1 MKKKSPPSIA
11 IRSFEQSLPMQLLK
25 AREAAMSR
33 FRPMLRDHG
42 LTEQR
47 WRVIRAIH
55 EHNKIDASELAIK
68 SFLLSPSLTR
78 ILKYLENEK
87 IIIRSED
94 INDLRRSVFSLSKKG
109 EQVILDITPETEN
122 LYQEI
127 ESLFGVD
134 KFKQIFTLLKE
145 FSTQINKN

>member
-1 MKKKSPPSIA
+1 MKKKSPPSIF

>member
-1 MKKKSPPSIA
+1 MKKKSPPSIF

-145 FSTQINKN
+145 FSAQINKN

>member
-1 MKKKSPPSIA
+1 MKKKSPPSIS

-109 EQVILDITPETEN
+109 AQVILDITPETEN

>member
-1 MKKKSPPSIA
+1 
-11 IRSFEQSLPMQLLK
+11 MQLLK

-33 FRPMLRDHG
+33 FRPMLRKHG

-55 EHNKIDASELAIK
+55 EHGKIDASELAMR

-78 ILKYLENEK
+78 ILKYLKDEK
-87 IIIRSED
+87 IVLRSGD
-94 INDLRRSVFSLSKKG
+94 NNDLRRSVFSLTEKGKK
-109 EQVILDITPETEN
+109 IITDVAPETEY

-127 ESLFGVD
+127 ESLFGTD
-134 KFKQIFTLLKE
+134 KFNQIFALLEE
-145 FSTQINKN
+145 FSAKINKE

>member
-1 MKKKSPPSIA
+1 MKKKSPPSIS

>member
-1 MKKKSPPSIA
+1 MKIKNHAS
-11 IRSFEQSLPMQLLK
+11 IRSFNHSLPMQLLK

-33 FRPMLRDHG
+33 FRPMLRKHG

-55 EHNKIDASELAIK
+55 EYDKIDASELAMR

-78 ILKYLENEK
+78 ILKYLKDEK
-87 IIIRSED
+87 IVLRTGD
-94 INDLRRSVFSLSKKG
+94 NNDLRRSVFSLTKKG
-109 EQVILDITPETEN
+109 NKIITDIAPETEQ

-127 ESLFGVD
+127 ESLFGRD
-134 KFKQIFTLLKE
+134 KFKQILTLLAE
-145 FSTQINKN
+145 FSSMIDKD

>member
-1 MKKKSPPSIA
+1 
-11 IRSFEQSLPMQLLK
+11 MQLLK

-33 FRPMLRDHG
+33 FRPMLRKHG

-55 EHNKIDASELAIK
+55 EYDKIDASELAMR

-78 ILKYLENEK
+78 ILKYLKDEK
-87 IIIRSED
+87 IVLRTGD
-94 INDLRRSVFSLSKKG
+94 NNDLRRSVFSLTKKG
-109 EQVILDITPETEN
+109 NKIITDIAPETEQ

-127 ESLFGVD
+127 ESLFGRD
-134 KFKQIFTLLKE
+134 KFKQILNLLAE
-145 FSTQINKN
+145 FSSMIDKD

>member
-1 MKKKSPPSIA
+1 MKKKSPPSIS

-127 ESLFGVD
+127 ESLFGVH

-145 FSTQINKN
+145 FSAQINKN

>member
-1 MKKKSPPSIA
+1 MKKKSPPSIS

-87 IIIRSED
+87 ITTFYYS
-94 INDLRRSVFSLSKKG
+94 
-109 EQVILDITPETEN
+109 T
-122 LYQEI
+122 
-127 ESLFGVD
+127 
-134 KFKQIFTLLKE
+134 IFWN
-145 FSTQINKN
+145 FYY

>member
-1 MKKKSPPSIA
+1 MKKKSPPSIS

-55 EHNKIDASELAIK
+55 EHNKIDASELAMK

-127 ESLFGVD
+127 ESIFGVD

>member
-1 MKKKSPPSIA
+1 
-11 IRSFEQSLPMQLLK
+11 MQLLK

-33 FRPMLRDHG
+33 FRPMLRKHG

-55 EHNKIDASELAIK
+55 EHGKIDASELAMR

-78 ILKYLENEK
+78 ILKYLKDEK
-87 IIIRSED
+87 IVLRSGD
-94 INDLRRSVFSLSKKG
+94 NNDLRRSVFSLTEKG
-109 EQVILDITPETEN
+109 NKIITDVAPETEY

-127 ESLFGVD
+127 ESLFGTD
-134 KFKQIFTLLKE
+134 KFNQIFALLAE
-145 FSTQINKN
+145 FSAKINKE

>member
-1 MKKKSPPSIA
+1 
-11 IRSFEQSLPMQLLK
+11 MQLLK

-33 FRPMLRDHG
+33 FRPMLRKHG

-55 EHNKIDASELAIK
+55 EHGKIDASELAMR

-78 ILKYLENEK
+78 ILKYLKDEK
-87 IIIRSED
+87 IVLRSGD
-94 INDLRRSVFSLSKKG
+94 NNDLRRSVFSLTEKG
-109 EQVILDITPETEN
+109 NKIITDVAPETEY

-127 ESLFGVD
+127 ESLFGTD
-134 KFKQIFTLLKE
+134 KFNQIFALLEE
-145 FSTQINKN
+145 FSAKINKE

>member
-1 MKKKSPPSIA
+1 
-11 IRSFEQSLPMQLLK
+11 MQLLK

-33 FRPMLRDHG
+33 FRPMLRKHG

-55 EHNKIDASELAIK
+55 EHGKIDASELAMR

-78 ILKYLENEK
+78 ILKYLKDEK
-87 IIIRSED
+87 IVLRSGD
-94 INDLRRSVFSLSKKG
+94 TNDLRRSVFSLTEKGKK
-109 EQVILDITPETEN
+109 IITDVAPETEY

-127 ESLFGVD
+127 ESLFGTD
-134 KFKQIFTLLKE
+134 KFNQIFALLEE
-145 FSTQINKN
+145 FSAKINKE

>member
-1 MKKKSPPSIA
+1 MKKNPSTKLS
-11 IRSFEQSLPMQLLK
+11 IRSFDQSLPMQLLK

-55 EHNKIDASELAIK
+55 EHNKIDASELAAK

-78 ILKYLENEK
+78 ILKYLEAEK
-87 IIIRSED
+87 IIIRTGD
-94 INDLRRSVFSLSKKG
+94 TNDLRRSVFCLSKKG
-109 EQVILDITPETEN
+109 EKIIMDITPETEN

-127 ESLFGVD
+127 ESLFGAD
-134 KFKQIFTLLKE
+134 KFKEIITLLIE
-145 FSTQINKN
+145 FSTKIHKN

>member
-1 MKKKSPPSIA
+1 MKKKSPPSIS

-33 FRPMLRDHG
+33 LRPMLRDHG

>member
-1 MKKKSPPSIA
+1 MKKKSPPSIS
-11 IRSFEQSLPMQLLK
+11 IRSFDQSLPMQLLK

-55 EHNKIDASELAIK
+55 EHNKIDASELASK

-78 ILKYLENEK
+78 ILKYLEAEN
-87 IIIRSED
+87 IIIRTGD
-94 INDLRRSVFSLSKKG
+94 TNDLRRSVFCLSKKG
-109 EQVILDITPETEN
+109 EKIIMDITPETEN

-127 ESLFGVD
+127 ESLFGAD
-134 KFKQIFTLLKE
+134 KFKEIITLLIE
-145 FSTQINKN
+145 FSTKINKN

>member
-1 MKKKSPPSIA
+1 MKKKSPPSIS

-145 FSTQINKN
+145 FSAQINKN

>member
-1 MKKKSPPSIA
+1 MKKNPSTKLS
-11 IRSFEQSLPMQLLK
+11 IRSFDQSLPMQLLK

-55 EHNKIDASELAIK
+55 EHNKIDASELAAK

-78 ILKYLENEK
+78 ILKYLEA
-87 IIIRSED
+87 
-94 INDLRRSVFSLSKKG
+94 
-109 EQVILDITPETEN
+109 
-122 LYQEI
+122 
-127 ESLFGVD
+127 
-134 KFKQIFTLLKE
+134 KFHTM
-145 FSTQINKN
+145 